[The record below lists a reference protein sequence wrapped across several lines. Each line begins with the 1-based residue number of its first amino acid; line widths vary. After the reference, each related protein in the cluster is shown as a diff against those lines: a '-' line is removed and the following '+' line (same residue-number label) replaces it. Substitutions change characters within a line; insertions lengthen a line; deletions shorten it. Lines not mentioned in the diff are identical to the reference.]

1 MNLSVISAIARKL
14 CEKVKNFFYQ
24 QPVYF
29 PLIYKKIIKLPT
41 LADEYSAPKNSTSTV
56 PGYPHHL
63 PEDKYPYPST
73 KRVPEDKY
81 PYPGTKRVP
90 DVGGWAS
97 GAKGTRLEGRVGT
110 EEEEEECPLSLHAKQ
125 VVTSVAS
132 LAPRHLIITPLWP
145 QLRNVGVFT
154 GGSTGL
160 PSKSPTYVAWCYK
173 IMFCFFHLGTKQVSR
188 EIKSVL

>member
-90 DVGGWAS
+90 DVGGMGIWGKGDTSRRSGGDRGGGGGVPPVAPRKAS
-97 GAKGTRLEGRVGT
+97 G
-110 EEEEEECPLSLHAKQ
+110 
-125 VVTSVAS
+125 
-132 LAPRHLIITPLWP
+132 
-145 QLRNVGVFT
+145 NVGRITSTTSSNYHSTVAAT
-154 GGSTGL
+154 SKRGSIHGRIDWS
-160 PSKSPTYVAWCYK
+160 SK
-173 IMFCFFHLGTKQVSR
+173 
-188 EIKSVL
+188 